1 MKRAFHFAELIRNF
15 DLRNNGEGWVYFL
28 GKQWILMLQGATKPI
43 YSICLGF
50 SCLEH
55 FNILLPMN
63 AAPVFSSLSGI
74 KKILTFWC
82 LTLVTF

>member
-1 MKRAFHFAELIRNF
+1 
-15 DLRNNGEGWVYFL
+15 
-28 GKQWILMLQGATKPI
+28 MLQGATKPI

-74 KKILTFWC
+74 KKNIDILVPDFGQILINHIEC
-82 LTLVTF
+82 QRKI